1 MRFKIL
7 IVIFLALLLVCLAF
21 MGSNTRVQMA
31 EINTLRERVYNL
43 EVIIHREVVGR
54 KQSASLPDAEE
65 RTKPDF
71 LL

>member
-21 MGSNTRVQMA
+21 MGSNTRAQMV
-31 EINTLRERVYNL
+31 EIKSLRNRVYNL
-43 EVIIHREVVGR
+43 EVIIHREVV
-54 KQSASLPDAEE
+54 S
-65 RTKPDF
+65 TKNEAPPRNRPEI